1 MLPTPPVKIVAVTSR
16 FPYPLERGDKLRA
29 HYQLRELA
37 RHHEVVLVALSEGEV
52 DRSARSVIDDMGIR
66 SHVVSRARF
75 STVMST
81 GVGFATGRPI
91 QVAYF
96 AAPGTRR
103 SVHEI
108 LEREQPDHLYCQLL
122 RTAWAAEG
130 LSVDATIDYQ
140 DAFAAAMRRRA
151 VQHSSVL
158 RRAFE
163 FEADRIGAAEA
174 EAFGAFGRRVVIS
187 EQDRDCLEVPDPLG
201 VEVLPNGVDTAYFG
215 RRDPDALSD
224 VDVDVA
230 FVGNMGYPPNVRA
243 AHMLVE
249 EVMPQVWARRPSA
262 RVLLAG
268 ARPTRSVRA
277 LAGVKVEVSGWV
289 DDIRDAYRRTRLM
302 VAPLFIGAGQQNKVL
317 ESMAMGVPCVTT
329 ELVNN
334 AIGAD
339 PDHQILL
346 AGTAT
351 EFASRIVDVLDSATT
366 YRSISDAAW
375 EFVDTEFSWSAVGQ
389 RLSAIVESS

>member
-1 MLPTPPVKIVAVTSR
+1 MRKI
-16 FPYPLERGDKLRA
+16 LD
-29 HYQLRELA
+29 
-37 RHHEVVLVALSEGEV
+37 
-52 DRSARSVIDDMGIR
+52 
-66 SHVVSRARF
+66 
-75 STVMST
+75 
-81 GVGFATGRPI
+81 
-91 QVAYF
+91 
-96 AAPGTRR
+96 
-103 SVHEI
+103 
-108 LEREQPDHLYCQLL
+108 REQPDHVYCQLL
-122 RTAWAAEG
+122 RTAWASVG
-130 LSVDATIDYQ
+130 LSVSATIDYQ

-151 VQHSSVL
+151 LQHNAVL

-174 EAFGAFGRRVVIS
+174 EAFEAFERRVVIS

-201 VEVLPNGVDTAYFG
+201 VEVLPNGVDTSFFA
-215 RRDPDALSD
+215 RRDPDAPS
-224 VDVDVA
+224 DVDVA

-277 LAGVKVEVSGWV
+277 LAGVNVEVSGWV

-351 EFASRIVDVLDSATT
+351 EFASRIVDVLDSANT
-366 YRSISDAAW
+366 YRNISDAAW
-375 EFVDTEFSWSAVGQ
+375 EFVDTNFSWSAVGD
-389 RLSAIVESS
+389 RLSAIVESV

>member
-1 MLPTPPVKIVAVTSR
+1 MKIVAVTSR
-16 FPYPLERGDKLRA
+16 FPYPIERGDKLRA

-37 RHHEVVLVALSEGEV
+37 RHHDVVLVALSEGEV
-52 DRSARSVIDDMGIR
+52 DRSARAVIDDMGIR
-66 SHVVSRARF
+66 SHVVSRDRI

-81 GVGFATGRPI
+81 GIGFATGKPI
-91 QVAYF
+91 QVGYF
-96 AAPGTRR
+96 SARGTRR
-103 SVHEI
+103 GVRRI
-108 LEREQPDHLYCQLL
+108 LEHEQPDHVYCQLL
-122 RTAWAAEG
+122 RTAWATAG
-130 LSVDATIDYQ
+130 LSVNATIDYQ

-151 VQHSSVL
+151 VQHNAVL

-163 FEADRIGAAEA
+163 FEADRIGKAEA
-174 EAFGAFGRRVVIS
+174 KAFEAFARRVVIS

-201 VEVLPNGVDTAYFG
+201 VEILPNGVDTAHFA
-215 RRDPDALSD
+215 RRDPNSPT
-224 VDVDVA
+224 DVDVA

-249 EVMPQVWARRPSA
+249 EVMPLVWDRRPSA

-277 LAGVKVEVSGWV
+277 LAGVKVQVSGWV

-302 VAPLFIGAGQQNKVL
+302 VAPLFIGSGQQNKVL

-339 PDHQILL
+339 PDRQILV

-351 EFASRIVDVLDSATT
+351 EFASIIVDVLDSATT
-366 YRSISDAAW
+366 YRNISDAAW
-375 EFVDTEFSWSAVGQ
+375 EFVDTHYSWSAVGD
-389 RLSAIVESS
+389 RLSAIIESV